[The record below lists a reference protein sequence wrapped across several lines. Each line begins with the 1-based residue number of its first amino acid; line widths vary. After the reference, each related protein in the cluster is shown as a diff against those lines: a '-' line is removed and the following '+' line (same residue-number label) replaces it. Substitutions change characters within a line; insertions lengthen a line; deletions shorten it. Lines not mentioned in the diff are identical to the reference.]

1 LLVPNKKPKPSSNLI
16 IAVNPFNMTL
26 SDQDFREEYKPIQ
39 IPASYVI
46 NDSLENRA
54 IFALATLGEAIGDE
68 VFIKMK
74 EFEPGIKEVTIKF
87 IKQYLFTLYEKGL
100 LKGDKKESSIRYNL
114 SKIIDPNQGYVD
126 PDLLSPGLD

>member
-1 LLVPNKKPKPSSNLI
+1 
-16 IAVNPFNMTL
+16 MTL

-54 IFALATLGEAIGDE
+54 IFALATLGEASGDE